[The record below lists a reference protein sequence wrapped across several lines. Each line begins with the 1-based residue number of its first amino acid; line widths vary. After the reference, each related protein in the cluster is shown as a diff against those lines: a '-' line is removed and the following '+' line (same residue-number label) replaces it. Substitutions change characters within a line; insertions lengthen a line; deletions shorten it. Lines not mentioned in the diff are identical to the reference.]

1 MPKLGELNFKDPSLD
16 AQLKKDDDDDI
27 GVIRSTLSGIASGVF
42 KIPEGAFSLGANLLD
57 FGLGT
62 NTAASVEKF
71 FETINPFDEAAEA
84 TTAGRIAELI
94 VNIGVPGG
102 IAFKAGKNLSK
113 AALAAKQSGNY
124 FTLTGKG
131 LADDVISQGVPKA
144 TKFNIAPISKAV
156 EDLALNKKGKVLEYA
171 GGAGLG
177 GVAEGIFVGDVDKAG
192 TLGDL
197 LGGPTKLDR
206 ETGGTN
212 RDKAAKELTNRLKFG
227 IEGGAFT
234 GALGVAG
241 VGFRRLRQGP
251 TDTGRVITDPMEKYW
266 NKVFSYASKRGQK
279 GKTTFEATEA
289 IRSGLSANQRL
300 GIDAAETINRN
311 LESLGPKMEKYWS
324 SEDGLKE
331 MAKKKE
337 ALNKTFVS
345 DLDKPKYF
353 DKQLTKTGRDSGFT
367 LEEILSGKP
376 LKYEKSGELVTAAE
390 KARFVEDGF
399 TLKFNN
405 ITDKG
410 FKPFEDALENSKRF
424 GKGKP
429 IQEVKDNIRFEM
441 DLVRNKW
448 GDLYSSYGRLLR
460 PEELTE
466 FKTAFKSKI
475 NEFVDS
481 GAKIFNDKTIGTL
494 KIYPP
499 SRPII
504 QESVDQIVK
513 ASRALG
519 APLTDDNA
527 LRIVQRIYNNATL
540 EKGFNLKQNSG
551 IFFRDLPRL
560 FTDSLAGAI
569 DDASKLTTYQKTAT
583 GRTLGANLSSIKD
596 VKLPD
601 GSIFERRKLL
611 ENLIGKSKDG
621 LNTIITGTER
631 IANLVVRNEVN
642 NEIVKNSLKQKQLV
656 DDYLT
661 KVDDLIKGGKSEAEA
676 IAEAGPRPTAP
687 TVVDNS
693 YEAEKYFGGI
703 KGMMGTD
710 GQKSTGDFVQMN
722 FNSDLAPI
730 KGLKSIGDET
740 IEVANESAR
749 LTNNL
754 DGKFALTGNADA
766 LVRGDIT
773 QDSKLLGY
781 SIYRNLILYPK
792 AGAQLAKTVLGPVT
806 HMRNF
811 LSAAAFAG
819 ANGVLLNN
827 ELGALKKAWNSSMGP
842 ALAPIKLGKEATP
855 EAKAFYNKLL
865 NLGVV
870 NTNVTLGDVTRL
882 MKDVRFGEFDF
893 QGKTLNNIMSLM
905 ARGKK
910 FAQDAY
916 TAEDDFWKIFTWL
929 GEKTRIDK
937 AFRDMADNN
946 QLAKGEDIIQVMDDG
961 TLKNLGKLND
971 EWIENRAA
979 DLVKNNVPNYAY
991 VSDFVKGLRQYPV
1004 GNFVSFPAEIM
1015 RTSTNIVDTALEEIN
1030 FTIQLPKR
1038 GADGQFI
1045 KIKPLRSIGL
1055 QRLRGMALTTAI
1067 VPTGIATAAEM
1078 LYDVSKD
1085 EIEALRRYVPSW
1097 SKNSTLVPI
1106 RNEDGKL
1113 SYVDFSRMNAYD
1125 LLLRPIQSVVNSVE
1139 SGNTDRK
1146 GIMKDFIAGMSEAT
1160 KELASPFIESSL
1172 WVSALQDVLPTQI
1185 LGRGGL
1191 DAEGR
1196 RIWNPN
1202 DAPGNKIYAILGNL
1216 VEALAPLNANQLNR
1230 LFKSALPEDSM
1241 LSLDKYGRRF
1251 DLGKELAGMVGLRAV
1266 DVKPESGIKYKIN
1279 QFQKDVRNSRS
1290 LFTGKLLKGGPVSA
1304 EELVDAYINANRAL
1318 YETNRSLYKDVEA
1331 AKVLG
1336 LSGDSIESIMDERGV
1351 GKTYEAFE
1359 NGEFRPYNVSNAVKE
1374 LFEINAAQINAPDP
1388 MQQAEDVIDR
1398 IQEVLES
1405 TSITSSSFPDIQNPF
1420 NKSLLP
1426 EINLGSTPV
1435 GQLPPL
1441 VSGATPT
1448 PNIIGGQNVSI
1459 PTVVGKTT
1467 AEELNEVFTN
1477 NR

>member
-1 MPKLGELNFKDPSLD
+1 MPKLGELNFKDPFSD
-16 AQLKKDDDDDI
+16 AKLKKDDDDVGI
-27 GVIRSTLSGIASGVF
+27 IRSTLSGIASGVF

-57 FGLGT
+57 YGLGT

-71 FETINPFDEAAEA
+71 FDTINPFDEAAEA
-84 TTAGRIAELI
+84 TAAGRIAELI

-113 AALAAKQSGNY
+113 AAIAAKKNGNY

-131 LADDVISQGVPKA
+131 LADDVISQGIPKA
-144 TKFNIAPISKAV
+144 TKFNIAPVSKAV

-177 GVAEGIFVGDVDKAG
+177 GVAEGIFVGDVSEAG
-192 TLGDL
+192 TLGDI
-197 LGGPTKLDR
+197 LGGPTQLDR

-212 RDKAAKELTNRLKFG
+212 RDKAARELTNRLKFG

-234 GALGVAG
+234 GVLGLGG
-241 VGFRRLRQGP
+241 VGFQRLRKGP
-251 TDTGRVITDPMEKYW
+251 ADTGRVITDPMEKYW
-266 NKVFSYASKRGQK
+266 NKLFSFASKRGQK
-279 GKTTFEATEA
+279 GQTTFEATEA
-289 IRSGLSANQRL
+289 IRSGLASNQRL

-311 LESLGPKMEKYWS
+311 LEELAPKMEKYWS

-331 MAKKKE
+331 LGKKKE
-337 ALNKTFVS
+337 ALNKTFLS
-345 DLDKPKYF
+345 DLENPNYF

-367 LEEILSGKP
+367 LEEVLSGKP
-376 LKYEKSGELVTAAE
+376 LKYEKSGKLVTPDE
-390 KARFVEDGF
+390 RARFIEDGF

-405 ITDKG
+405 ITDDA
-410 FKPFEDALENSKRF
+410 FKPFEKELENSKSF
-424 GKGKP
+424 GTGKP
-429 IQEVKDNIRFEM
+429 IQEIKDNIKFEM

-448 GDLYSSYGRLLR
+448 GDLFSSYGRLLR
-460 PEELTE
+460 PEELTQ
-466 FKTAFKSKI
+466 FKTAFKGKI

-481 GAKIFNDKTIGTL
+481 GAKIFKDKTVGKL
-494 KIYPP
+494 AIYPP
-499 SRPII
+499 SQSII

-513 ASRALG
+513 ASRSLGVVLPEDKAL
-519 APLTDDNA
+519 NM
-527 LRIVQRIYNNATL
+527 VERIYNNAIL
-540 EKGFNLKQNSG
+540 EKGFNLEQNSG

-560 FTDSLAGAI
+560 FTDSLAGEV
-569 DDASKLTTYQKTAT
+569 DNLSKLTTYQKKST
-583 GRTLGANLSSIKD
+583 GKYLGANLSSIKD

-642 NEIVKNSLKQKQLV
+642 NEIVRNSLKQKKLV
-656 DDYLT
+656 DEWLT
-661 KVDDLIKGGKSEAEA
+661 SVDEIGEAATETKL
-676 IAEAGPRPTAP
+676 GPRPKAP
-687 TVVDNS
+687 EVVDNS
-693 YEAEKYFGGI
+693 YEAEKYFGGA
-703 KGMMGTD
+703 KGIMGTG
-710 GQKSTGDFVQMN
+710 GQPSTGDFVQMN
-722 FNSDLAPI
+722 FDSDLAPI
-730 KGLKSIGDET
+730 KGIKPIGGET
-740 IEVANESAR
+740 IEIANGSTR

-766 LVRGDIT
+766 LVRGDVT
-773 QDSKLLGY
+773 QDSKFLGY

-827 ELGALKKAWNSSMGP
+827 ELGALKKAWESSMGP

-855 EAKAFYNKLL
+855 QAKAFYNKLL

-870 NTNVTLGDVTRL
+870 NTNVSLGDLTRL
-882 MKDVRFGEFDF
+882 MKDVRFGEFDIE
-893 QGKTLNNIMSLM
+893 GKTLNNIMSLM

-929 GEKTRIDK
+929 GEKTRIEK
-937 AFRDMADNN
+937 AFREMPDNN

-961 TLKNLGKLND
+961 TLKNLGKFND
-971 EWIENRAA
+971 DWIENKAA
-979 DLVKNNVPNYAY
+979 DLVRNNVPNYAY

-1015 RTSTNIVDTALEEIN
+1015 RTSTNIIDTALDEIN
-1030 FTIQLPKR
+1030 FTLQLPKR
-1038 GADGQFI
+1038 GADGEFI
-1045 KIKPLRSIGL
+1045 KIKPFRSIGL

-1067 VPTGIATAAEM
+1067 VPAGIATAAEM

-1097 SKNSTLVPI
+1097 SKNSTLIPI
-1106 RNEDGKL
+1106 RNNDGKL

-1125 LLLRPIQSVVNSVE
+1125 LIQRPIQTVINSVE
-1139 SGNTDRK
+1139 SGNSDKK
-1146 GIMKDFIAGMSEAT
+1146 GIMKDFISGMANAT
-1160 KELASPFIESSL
+1160 KEIASPFIESSL
-1172 WVSALQDVLPTQI
+1172 WVGALLDVLPTGI

-1202 DAPGNKIYAILGNL
+1202 DKPGNKIMAQVGHLT
-1216 VEALAPLNANQLNR
+1216 EALAPLNANQLNR
-1230 LFKSALPEDSM
+1230 LFRSALPDDST
-1241 LSLDKYGRRF
+1241 LSIDKYGRQY

-1266 DVKPESGIKYKIN
+1266 DVNPESGIKYKIN

-1290 LFTGKLLKGGPVSA
+1290 LFTGKVLKGGPISP
-1304 EELVDAYINANRAL
+1304 EEVVDAYINANRAL
-1318 YETNRSLYKDVEA
+1318 YNTNRNLYKDVKA
-1331 AKVLG
+1331 AETLG
-1336 LSGDSIESIMDERGV
+1336 VSTNSIESIMDERGV
-1351 GKTYEAFE
+1351 GRTYEAFE
-1359 NGEFRPYNVSNAVKE
+1359 NGEFRPYSVSKAVKE
-1374 LFEINAAQINAPDP
+1374 LFEFNASQINQPDA

-1398 IQEVLES
+1398 IEEVLGS
-1405 TSITSSSFPDIQNPF
+1405 ASISSDSFPDIENPF
-1420 NKSLLP
+1420 RKSLLP
-1426 EINLGSTPV
+1426 EINLGSTPA
-1435 GQLPPL
+1435 GQLPP
-1441 VSGATPT
+1441 VVTGAAATP
-1448 PNIIGGQNVSI
+1448 GFVGQQNVNI
-1459 PTVVGKTT
+1459 P
-1467 AEELNEVFTN
+1467 FTQLPEDQKLE
-1477 NR
+1477 RIDQVDKLI

>member
-1 MPKLGELNFKDPSLD
+1 MPKLGELNFKDPFSD
-16 AQLKKDDDDDI
+16 AKLKKDDDDVGI
-27 GVIRSTLSGIASGVF
+27 IRSTLSGIASGVF

-57 FGLGT
+57 YGLGT

-71 FETINPFDEAAEA
+71 FDTINPFDEAAEA
-84 TTAGRIAELI
+84 TAAGRIAELI
-94 VNIGVPGG
+94 VNIGIPGG

-113 AALAAKQSGNY
+113 AAIAAKKNGNY

-131 LADDVISQGVPKA
+131 LADDVISQGIPKA
-144 TKFNIAPISKAV
+144 TKFNIAPVSKAV

-177 GVAEGIFVGDVDKAG
+177 GVAEGIFVGDVSEAG
-192 TLGDL
+192 TLGDI
-197 LGGPTKLDR
+197 LGGPTQLDR

-212 RDKAAKELTNRLKFG
+212 RDKAARELTNRLKFG

-234 GALGVAG
+234 GVLGLGG
-241 VGFRRLRQGP
+241 VGFQRLRKGP
-251 TDTGRVITDPMEKYW
+251 ADTGRVITDPMEKYW
-266 NKVFSYASKRGQK
+266 NKLFSFASKRGQK
-279 GKTTFEATEA
+279 GQTTFEATEA
-289 IRSGLSANQRL
+289 IRSGLASNQRL

-311 LESLGPKMEKYWS
+311 LEELAPKMEKYWS

-331 MAKKKE
+331 LGKKKE
-337 ALNKTFVS
+337 ALNKTFLS
-345 DLDKPKYF
+345 DLENPNYF

-367 LEEILSGKP
+367 LEEVLSGKP
-376 LKYEKSGELVTAAE
+376 LRYEKSGKLVTPDE
-390 KARFVEDGF
+390 RARFIEDGF

-405 ITDKG
+405 ITDDA
-410 FKPFEDALENSKRF
+410 FKPFEKELENSKSF
-424 GKGKP
+424 GTGKP
-429 IQEVKDNIRFEM
+429 IQEIKDNIKFEM

-448 GDLYSSYGRLLR
+448 GDLFSSYGRLLR

-466 FKTAFKSKI
+466 FKTAFKGKI

-481 GAKIFNDKTIGTL
+481 GAKIFKDKTVGKL
-494 KIYPP
+494 AIYPP
-499 SRPII
+499 SQSII

-513 ASRALG
+513 ASRSLGVVLPEDKAL
-519 APLTDDNA
+519 NM
-527 LRIVQRIYNNATL
+527 VQRIYNNATL
-540 EKGFNLKQNSG
+540 EKGFNLEQNSG

-560 FTDSLAGAI
+560 FTDSLAGEV
-569 DDASKLTTYQKTAT
+569 DNLSKLTTYQKTEA
-583 GRTLGANLSSIKD
+583 GKRIGANLSNIKD
-596 VKLPD
+596 ITLPD
-601 GSIFERRKLL
+601 GSVFKRKELL

-642 NEIVKNSLKQKQLV
+642 NEIVRNSLKQKKLV
-656 DDYLT
+656 DEWLT
-661 KVDDLIKGGKSEAEA
+661 SVDEIGEAATETKL
-676 IAEAGPRPTAP
+676 GPRPKAP
-687 TVVDNS
+687 EVVDNS
-693 YEAEKYFGGI
+693 YEAEKYFGGA
-703 KGMMGTD
+703 KGIMGTG
-710 GQKSTGDFVQMN
+710 GQPSTGDFVQMN
-722 FNSDLAPI
+722 FDSDLAPI
-730 KGLKSIGDET
+730 KGIKPIGGET
-740 IEVANESAR
+740 IEIANGSTR

-766 LVRGDIT
+766 LVRGDVT
-773 QDSKLLGY
+773 QNSKLLGY

-827 ELGALKKAWNSSMGP
+827 ELGALKKAWESSMGP

-855 EAKAFYNKLL
+855 QAKAFYNKLL

-870 NTNVTLGDVTRL
+870 NTNVSLGDLTRL
-882 MKDVRFGEFDF
+882 MKDVRFGEFDIE
-893 QGKTLNNIMSLM
+893 GKTLNNVMSLM

-929 GEKTRIDK
+929 GEKTRIEK
-937 AFRDMADNN
+937 AFREMPDNN

-961 TLKNLGKLND
+961 TLKNLGKFND
-971 EWIENRAA
+971 DWIENKAA

-1015 RTSTNIVDTALEEIN
+1015 RTSTNIIDTALDEIN
-1030 FTIQLPKR
+1030 FTLQLPKR
-1038 GADGQFI
+1038 GADGEFI
-1045 KIKPLRSIGL
+1045 KIKPFRSIGL

-1067 VPTGIATAAEM
+1067 VPAGIATAAEM

-1097 SKNSTLVPI
+1097 SKNSTLIPI
-1106 RNEDGKL
+1106 RNNDGKL

-1125 LLLRPIQSVVNSVE
+1125 LIQRPIQTVINSVE
-1139 SGNTDRK
+1139 SGNSDKK
-1146 GIMKDFIAGMSEAT
+1146 GIMKDFISGMANAT
-1160 KELASPFIESSL
+1160 KEIASPFIESSL
-1172 WVSALQDVLPTQI
+1172 WVGALQDVLPTAI

-1202 DAPGNKIYAILGNL
+1202 DKPGNKIMAQVGHLT
-1216 VEALAPLNANQLNR
+1216 EALAPLNANQLNR
-1230 LFKSALPEDSM
+1230 LFRSALPDDITLSM
-1241 LSLDKYGRRF
+1241 DKYGRQY

-1266 DVKPESGIKYKIN
+1266 DVNPESGIKYKIN

-1290 LFTGKLLKGGPVSA
+1290 LFTGKVLKGGPISP
-1304 EELVDAYINANRAL
+1304 EEVVDAYINANRAL
-1318 YETNRSLYKDVEA
+1318 YNTNRNLYKDVKA
-1331 AKVLG
+1331 AETLG
-1336 LSGDSIESIMDERGV
+1336 VSTNSIESIMNERGV
-1351 GKTYEAFE
+1351 GRTYEAFE
-1359 NGEFRPYNVSNAVKE
+1359 NGEFRPYSVSKAVKE
-1374 LFEINAAQINAPDP
+1374 LFEFNASQINQPDA

-1398 IQEVLES
+1398 IEEVLGS
-1405 TSITSSSFPDIQNPF
+1405 ASISSDSFPDIENPF
-1420 NKSLLP
+1420 RKSLLP
-1426 EINLGSTPV
+1426 EINLGSTPA
-1435 GQLPPL
+1435 GQLPP
-1441 VSGATPT
+1441 VVTGAAATP
-1448 PNIIGGQNVSI
+1448 GFVGQQNVNI
-1459 PTVVGKTT
+1459 P
-1467 AEELNEVFTN
+1467 FTQLPEDQKLE
-1477 NR
+1477 RIDQVDKLI

>member
-1 MPKLGELNFKDPSLD
+1 MPTLEELN
-16 AQLKKDDDDDI
+16 QRLKGISIDLENNKKSNDDDI

-62 NTAASVEKF
+62 NTSASVEKF
-71 FETINPFDEAAEA
+71 FDTINPFDEAAEA

-113 AALAAKQSGNY
+113 AAIAAKKNGNY

-131 LADDVISQGVPKA
+131 LADDVISEGIPKA

-177 GVAEGIFVGDVDKAG
+177 GVAEGIFVGDVSEAG

-206 ETGGTN
+206 ETGETN
-212 RDKAAKELTNRLKFG
+212 RDNAAKELVNRLKFG

-241 VGFRRLRQGP
+241 VGFQRLRKGP
-251 TDTGRVITDPMEKYW
+251 ADTGRVIRDPMEKYW
-266 NKVFSYASKRGQK
+266 NKIFSYASKRGQK
-279 GKTTFEATEA
+279 GQTTFEATEA
-289 IRSGLSANQRL
+289 IRSGLAANQRL
-300 GIDAAETINRN
+300 GMDAAETIENQLYR
-311 LESLGPKMEKYWS
+311 LYPKMEKYWS
-324 SEDGLKE
+324 SEDGIKE
-331 MAKKKE
+331 LAKKKE

-345 DLDKPKYF
+345 DLENPNYF

-367 LEEILSGKP
+367 LEEVLSGKP
-376 LKYEKSGELVTAAE
+376 LKYEKSGKIVTPDE
-390 KARFVEDGF
+390 KARFIEDGF

-405 ITDKG
+405 ITDDG
-410 FKPFEDALENSKRF
+410 FKPFEKELENSKRF
-424 GKGKP
+424 GIGKP

-466 FKTAFKSKI
+466 FKKAFKSKI

-499 SRPII
+499 SQPIV

-519 APLTDDNA
+519 APLPEDRA
-527 LRIVQRIYNNATL
+527 LDMVQRIYNNATL
-540 EKGFNLKQNSG
+540 EKGFNLEQNSG

-560 FTDSLAGAI
+560 FTDSLAGEI
-569 DDASKLTTYQKTAT
+569 DNLSKLTTYRKTQT
-583 GRTLGANLSSIKD
+583 GKMIGANLSNIKD

-642 NEIVKNSLKQKQLV
+642 NEIVRNSLKQKKLV
-656 DDYLT
+656 DEWLQS
-661 KVDDLIKGGKSEAEA
+661 VDEIGEAA
-676 IAEAGPRPTAP
+676 TVDKLGARPVAP

-703 KGMMGTD
+703 KGIMGTE
-710 GQKSTGDFVQMN
+710 GQPSTGDFVQMN
-722 FNSDLAPI
+722 FSSDLAPI

-773 QDSKLLGY
+773 QDSKFLRY

-827 ELGALKKAWNSSMGP
+827 EFGALKKAWNSSMGP

-870 NTNVTLGDVTRL
+870 NTNVSLGDLTRL
-882 MKDVRFGEFDF
+882 MKDVRFGEFDIE
-893 QGKTLNNIMSLM
+893 GRTLNNIMSLM

-1015 RTSTNIVDTALEEIN
+1015 RTSTNIIDTALDEIN
-1030 FTIQLPKR
+1030 FTLQLPKR
-1038 GADGQFI
+1038 GADGEFI
-1045 KIKPLRSIGL
+1045 KIKPFRSIGL

-1067 VPTGIATAAEM
+1067 VPVGIATAAEM

-1097 SKNSTLVPI
+1097 SKNSTLIPI
-1106 RNEDGKL
+1106 RNNDGKL

-1125 LLLRPIQSVVNSVE
+1125 LIQRPIQTVINSVE
-1139 SGNTDRK
+1139 SGNSDKK
-1146 GIMKDFIAGMSEAT
+1146 GIMKDFISGMANAT
-1160 KELASPFIESSL
+1160 KEIASPFIETSL
-1172 WVSALQDVLPTQI
+1172 WVGALLDVLPTGI

-1202 DAPGNKIYAILGNL
+1202 DKPGNKIMAQVGHLT
-1216 VEALAPLNANQLNR
+1216 EALAPLNANQLNR
-1230 LFKSALPEDSM
+1230 LFRSALPDDST
-1241 LSLDKYGRRF
+1241 LSIDKYGRQY

-1266 DVKPESGIKYKIN
+1266 DVNPESGIKYKIN

-1290 LFTGKLLKGGPVSA
+1290 LFTGKVLKGGPISP
-1304 EELVDAYINANRAL
+1304 EEVVDAYINANRAL
-1318 YETNRSLYKDVEA
+1318 YNTNRNLYKDVKA
-1331 AKVLG
+1331 AETLG
-1336 LSGDSIESIMDERGV
+1336 VSTNSIESIMDERGV
-1351 GKTYEAFE
+1351 GRTYEAFE
-1359 NGEFRPYNVSNAVKE
+1359 NGEFRPYSVSKAVKE
-1374 LFEINAAQINAPDP
+1374 LFEFNASQINQPDA
-1388 MQQAEDVIDR
+1388 MQEAEDVIDR
-1398 IQEVLES
+1398 IEEVLGS
-1405 TSITSSSFPDIQNPF
+1405 ASISSDSFPDIENPF
-1420 NKSLLP
+1420 RKSLLP
-1426 EINLGSTPV
+1426 EINLGSTPA
-1435 GQLPPL
+1435 GQLPP
-1441 VSGATPT
+1441 VVTGAAATP
-1448 PNIIGGQNVSI
+1448 GFVGQQNVNI
-1459 PTVVGKTT
+1459 P
-1467 AEELNEVFTN
+1467 FTQLPEDQKLE
-1477 NR
+1477 RIDQVDKLI

>member
-1 MPKLGELNFKDPSLD
+1 MPKLGELNFKDPFSD
-16 AQLKKDDDDDI
+16 AKLKKDDDDVGI
-27 GVIRSTLSGIASGVF
+27 IRSTLSGIASGVF

-57 FGLGT
+57 YGLGT

-71 FETINPFDEAAEA
+71 FDTINPFDEAAEA
-84 TTAGRIAELI
+84 TAAGRIAELI

-113 AALAAKQSGNY
+113 AAIAAKKNGNY

-131 LADDVISQGVPKA
+131 LADDVISQGIPKA
-144 TKFNIAPISKAV
+144 TKFNIAPVSKAV

-177 GVAEGIFVGDVDKAG
+177 GVAEGIFVGDVSEAG
-192 TLGDL
+192 TLGDI
-197 LGGPTKLDR
+197 LGGPTQLDR

-212 RDKAAKELTNRLKFG
+212 RDKAARELTNRLKFG

-234 GALGVAG
+234 GVLGLGG
-241 VGFRRLRQGP
+241 VGFQRLRKGP
-251 TDTGRVITDPMEKYW
+251 ADTGRVITDPMEKYW
-266 NKVFSYASKRGQK
+266 NKLFSFASKRGQK
-279 GKTTFEATEA
+279 GQTTFEATEA
-289 IRSGLSANQRL
+289 IRSGLASNQRL

-311 LESLGPKMEKYWS
+311 LEELAPKMEKYWS

-331 MAKKKE
+331 LGKKKE
-337 ALNKTFVS
+337 ALNKTFLS
-345 DLDKPKYF
+345 DLENPNYF

-367 LEEILSGKP
+367 LEEVLSGKP
-376 LKYEKSGELVTAAE
+376 LRYEKSGKLVTPDE
-390 KARFVEDGF
+390 RARFIEDGF

-405 ITDKG
+405 ITDDA
-410 FKPFEDALENSKRF
+410 FKPFEKELENSKSF
-424 GKGKP
+424 GTGKP
-429 IQEVKDNIRFEM
+429 IQEIKDNIKFEM

-448 GDLYSSYGRLLR
+448 GDLFSSYGRLLR
-460 PEELTE
+460 PEELTQ
-466 FKTAFKSKI
+466 FKTAFKGKI

-481 GAKIFNDKTIGTL
+481 GAKIFKDKTVGKL
-494 KIYPP
+494 AIYPP
-499 SRPII
+499 SQPII
-504 QESVDQIVK
+504 QESVNQIVK
-513 ASRALG
+513 ASRSLGVVLPEDKAL
-519 APLTDDNA
+519 NM
-527 LRIVQRIYNNATL
+527 VQRIYNNATL
-540 EKGFNLKQNSG
+540 EKGFNLEQNSG

-560 FTDSLAGAI
+560 FTDSLAGEV
-569 DDASKLTTYQKTAT
+569 DNLSKLTTYQKTET
-583 GRTLGANLSSIKD
+583 GKRIGANLSNIKD
-596 VKLPD
+596 ITLPD
-601 GSIFERRKLL
+601 GSVFKRKELL

-642 NEIVKNSLKQKQLV
+642 NEIVRNSLKQKKLV
-656 DDYLT
+656 DEWLT
-661 KVDDLIKGGKSEAEA
+661 SVDEIGEAATETKL
-676 IAEAGPRPTAP
+676 GPRPKAP
-687 TVVDNS
+687 EVVDNS
-693 YEAEKYFGGI
+693 YEAEKYFGGA
-703 KGMMGTD
+703 KGIMGTG
-710 GQKSTGDFVQMN
+710 GQPSTGDFVQMN
-722 FNSDLAPI
+722 FDSDLAPI
-730 KGLKSIGDET
+730 KGIKPIGGET
-740 IEVANESAR
+740 IEIANGSTR

-766 LVRGDIT
+766 LVRGDVT
-773 QDSKLLGY
+773 QNSKLLGY

-827 ELGALKKAWNSSMGP
+827 ELGALKKAWESSMGP

-855 EAKAFYNKLL
+855 QAKAFYNKLL

-870 NTNVTLGDVTRL
+870 NTNVSLGDLTRL
-882 MKDVRFGEFDF
+882 MKDVRFGEFDIE
-893 QGKTLNNIMSLM
+893 GKTLNNVMSLM

-929 GEKTRIDK
+929 GEKTRIEK
-937 AFRDMADNN
+937 AFREMPDNN

-961 TLKNLGKLND
+961 TLKNLGKFND
-971 EWIENRAA
+971 DWIENKAA

-1015 RTSTNIVDTALEEIN
+1015 RTSTNIIDTALDEIN
-1030 FTIQLPKR
+1030 FTLQLPKR
-1038 GADGQFI
+1038 GADGEFI
-1045 KIKPLRSIGL
+1045 KIKPFRSIGL

-1067 VPTGIATAAEM
+1067 VPAGIATAAEM

-1097 SKNSTLVPI
+1097 SKNSTLIPI
-1106 RNEDGKL
+1106 RNNDGKL

-1125 LLLRPIQSVVNSVE
+1125 LIQRPIQTVINSVE
-1139 SGNTDRK
+1139 SGNSDKK
-1146 GIMKDFIAGMSEAT
+1146 GIMKDFISGMANAT
-1160 KELASPFIESSL
+1160 KEIASPFIETSL
-1172 WVSALQDVLPTQI
+1172 WVGALLDVLPTGI

-1202 DAPGNKIYAILGNL
+1202 DKPGNKIMAQVGHLT
-1216 VEALAPLNANQLNR
+1216 EALAPLNANQLNR
-1230 LFKSALPEDSM
+1230 LFRSALPDDST
-1241 LSLDKYGRRF
+1241 LSMDKYGRQY

-1266 DVKPESGIKYKIN
+1266 DVNPESGIKYKIN

-1290 LFTGKLLKGGPVSA
+1290 LFTGKVLKGGPISP
-1304 EELVDAYINANRAL
+1304 EEVVDAYINANRAL
-1318 YETNRSLYKDVEA
+1318 YNTNRNLYKDVKA
-1331 AKVLG
+1331 AETLG
-1336 LSGDSIESIMDERGV
+1336 VSTNSIESIMNERGV
-1351 GKTYEAFE
+1351 GRTYEAFE
-1359 NGEFRPYNVSNAVKE
+1359 NGEFRPYSVSKAVKE
-1374 LFEINAAQINAPDP
+1374 LFEFNASQINQPDA

-1398 IQEVLES
+1398 IEEVLGS
-1405 TSITSSSFPDIQNPF
+1405 ASISSDSFPDIENPF
-1420 NKSLLP
+1420 RKSLLP
-1426 EINLGSTPV
+1426 EINLGSTPA
-1435 GQLPPL
+1435 GQLPP
-1441 VSGATPT
+1441 VVTGAAATP
-1448 PNIIGGQNVSI
+1448 GFVGQQNVNI
-1459 PTVVGKTT
+1459 P
-1467 AEELNEVFTN
+1467 FTQLPEDKKLE
-1477 NR
+1477 RIDQVDKLI

>member
-1 MPKLGELNFKDPSLD
+1 MPKLGELNFKDPFSD
-16 AQLKKDDDDDI
+16 AKLKKDDDDVGI
-27 GVIRSTLSGIASGVF
+27 IRSTLSGIASGVF

-57 FGLGT
+57 YGLGT

-71 FETINPFDEAAEA
+71 FDTINPFDEAAEA
-84 TTAGRIAELI
+84 TAAGRIAELI

-113 AALAAKQSGNY
+113 AAIAAKKNGNY

-131 LADDVISQGVPKA
+131 LADDVISQGIPKA
-144 TKFNIAPISKAV
+144 TKFNIAPVSKAV

-177 GVAEGIFVGDVDKAG
+177 GVAEGIFVGDVSEAG
-192 TLGDL
+192 TLGDI
-197 LGGPTKLDR
+197 LGGPTQLDR

-212 RDKAAKELTNRLKFG
+212 RDKAARELTNRLKFG

-234 GALGVAG
+234 GVLGLGG
-241 VGFRRLRQGP
+241 VGFQRLRKGP
-251 TDTGRVITDPMEKYW
+251 ADTGRVITDPMEKYW
-266 NKVFSYASKRGQK
+266 NKLFSFASKRGQK
-279 GKTTFEATEA
+279 GQTTFEATEA
-289 IRSGLSANQRL
+289 IRSGLASNQRL

-311 LESLGPKMEKYWS
+311 LEELAPKMEKYWS

-331 MAKKKE
+331 LGKKKE
-337 ALNKTFVS
+337 ALNKTFLS
-345 DLDKPKYF
+345 DLENPNYF

-367 LEEILSGKP
+367 LEEVLSGKP
-376 LKYEKSGELVTAAE
+376 LRYEKSGKLVTPDE
-390 KARFVEDGF
+390 RARFIEDGF

-405 ITDKG
+405 ITDDA
-410 FKPFEDALENSKRF
+410 FKPFEKELENSKSF
-424 GKGKP
+424 GTGKP
-429 IQEVKDNIRFEM
+429 IQEIKDNIKFEM

-448 GDLYSSYGRLLR
+448 GDLFSSYGRLLR
-460 PEELTE
+460 PEELTQ
-466 FKTAFKSKI
+466 FKTAFKGKI

-481 GAKIFNDKTIGTL
+481 GAKIFKDKTVGKL
-494 KIYPP
+494 AIYPP
-499 SRPII
+499 SQPII

-513 ASRALG
+513 ASRSLGVVLPEDKAL
-519 APLTDDNA
+519 NM
-527 LRIVQRIYNNATL
+527 VQRIYNNATL
-540 EKGFNLKQNSG
+540 EKGFNLEQNSG

-560 FTDSLAGAI
+560 FTDSLAGEV
-569 DDASKLTTYQKTAT
+569 DNLSKLTTYQKTET
-583 GRTLGANLSSIKD
+583 GKRIGANLSNIKD
-596 VKLPD
+596 ITLPD
-601 GSIFERRKLL
+601 GSVFKRKELL

-642 NEIVKNSLKQKQLV
+642 NEIVRNSLKQKKLV
-656 DDYLT
+656 DEWLT
-661 KVDDLIKGGKSEAEA
+661 SVDEIGEAATETKL
-676 IAEAGPRPTAP
+676 GPRPKAP
-687 TVVDNS
+687 EVVDNS
-693 YEAEKYFGGI
+693 YEAEKYFGGA
-703 KGMMGTD
+703 KGIMGTG
-710 GQKSTGDFVQMN
+710 GQPSTGDFVQMN
-722 FNSDLAPI
+722 FDSDLAPI
-730 KGLKSIGDET
+730 KGIKPIGGET
-740 IEVANESAR
+740 IEIANGSTR

-773 QDSKLLGY
+773 QDSKFLRY
-781 SIYRNLILYPK
+781 NIYRNLILYPK

-827 ELGALKKAWNSSMGP
+827 ELGALKKAWESSMGP

-855 EAKAFYNKLL
+855 QAKAFYNKLL

-870 NTNVTLGDVTRL
+870 NTNVSLGDLTRL
-882 MKDVRFGEFDF
+882 MKDVRFGEFDIE
-893 QGKTLNNIMSLM
+893 GKTLNNVMSLM

-929 GEKTRIDK
+929 GEKTRIEK
-937 AFRDMADNN
+937 AFREMPDNN

-961 TLKNLGKLND
+961 TLKNLGKFND
-971 EWIENRAA
+971 DWIENKAA
-979 DLVKNNVPNYAY
+979 DLVRNNVPNYAY

-1015 RTSTNIVDTALEEIN
+1015 RTSTNIIDTALDEIN
-1030 FTIQLPKR
+1030 FTLQLPKR
-1038 GADGQFI
+1038 GADGEFI
-1045 KIKPLRSIGL
+1045 KIKPFRSIGL

-1097 SKNSTLVPI
+1097 SKNSTLIPI
-1106 RNEDGKL
+1106 RNNDGKL

-1125 LLLRPIQSVVNSVE
+1125 LIQRPIQTVINSVE
-1139 SGNTDRK
+1139 SGNSDKK
-1146 GIMKDFIAGMSEAT
+1146 GIMKDFISGMANAT
-1160 KELASPFIESSL
+1160 KEIASPFIETSL
-1172 WVSALQDVLPTQI
+1172 WVGALLDVLPTGI

-1202 DAPGNKIYAILGNL
+1202 DKPGNKIMAQVGHLT
-1216 VEALAPLNANQLNR
+1216 EALAPLNANQLNR
-1230 LFKSALPEDSM
+1230 LFRSALPDDST
-1241 LSLDKYGRRF
+1241 LSIDKYGRQY

-1266 DVKPESGIKYKIN
+1266 DVNPESGIKYKIN

-1290 LFTGKLLKGGPVSA
+1290 LFTGKVLKGGPISP
-1304 EELVDAYINANRAL
+1304 EEVVDAYINANRAL
-1318 YETNRSLYKDVEA
+1318 YNTNRNLYKDVKA
-1331 AKVLG
+1331 AETLG
-1336 LSGDSIESIMDERGV
+1336 VSTNSIESIMNERGV
-1351 GKTYEAFE
+1351 GRTYEAFE
-1359 NGEFRPYNVSNAVKE
+1359 NGEFRPYSVSKAVKE
-1374 LFEINAAQINAPDP
+1374 LFEFNASQINQPDA
-1388 MQQAEDVIDR
+1388 MQEAEDVIDR
-1398 IQEVLES
+1398 IEEVLGS
-1405 TSITSSSFPDIQNPF
+1405 ASISSDSFPDIENPF
-1420 NKSLLP
+1420 RKSLLP
-1426 EINLGSTPV
+1426 EINLGSTPA
-1435 GQLPPL
+1435 GQLPP
-1441 VSGATPT
+1441 VVTGAAATP
-1448 PNIIGGQNVSI
+1448 GFVGQQNVNI
-1459 PTVVGKTT
+1459 P
-1467 AEELNEVFTN
+1467 FTQLPEDQKLE
-1477 NR
+1477 RIDQVDKLI

>member
-62 NTAASVEKF
+62 NTSASVEKF
-71 FETINPFDEAAEA
+71 FDTINPFDEAAEA

-113 AALAAKQSGNY
+113 AAIAAKKSGNY

-206 ETGGTN
+206 ETSGTN
-212 RDKAAKELTNRLKFG
+212 RDKAARELANRLKFG

-289 IRSGLSANQRL
+289 IRSGLAANQRL

-311 LESLGPKMEKYWS
+311 LENLGPKMEKYWS

-405 ITDKG
+405 ITDEG
-410 FKPFEDALENSKRF
+410 FKPFEDALEKSKRF

-460 PEELTE
+460 PEELTQ

-481 GAKIFNDKTIGTL
+481 GAKIFNDKTVGKL

-527 LRIVQRIYNNATL
+527 LRIVERIYNNATL

-551 IFFRDLPRL
+551 IFFRDIPRL

-642 NEIVKNSLKQKQLV
+642 NEIVRNSLKQKQLV

-693 YEAEKYFGGI
+693 FEAEKYFGGT
-703 KGMMGTD
+703 KGIMGT
-710 GQKSTGDFVQMN
+710 GGERSTGDFVQMN
-722 FNSDLAPI
+722 FDSDLAPI

-740 IEVANESAR
+740 IEVANESSR

-855 EAKAFYNKLL
+855 AAKAFYNKLL

-1015 RTSTNIVDTALEEIN
+1015 RTSTNIIDTALEEIN

-1045 KIKPLRSIGL
+1045 KIKPLRSVGL

-1125 LLLRPIQSVVNSVE
+1125 LLLRPIQSVINSVE

-1191 DAEGR
+1191 DSEGR

-1230 LFKSALPEDSM
+1230 LFKSALPQDSM

-1336 LSGDSIESIMDERGV
+1336 LSGDSIEAIMDERGV

-1405 TSITSSSFPDIQNPF
+1405 TSITSSSFPDIENPF

-1435 GQLPPL
+1435 GQLPPV
-1441 VSGATPT
+1441 VSGATPSVV
-1448 PNIIGGQNVSI
+1448 NANARFGSI
-1459 PTVVGKTT
+1459 PTIVGQTT
-1467 AEELNEVFTN
+1467 EEEFNKIFPN
-1477 NR
+1477 G

>member
-527 LRIVQRIYNNATL
+527 LRIVQRIYNNAAL

-560 FTDSLAGAI
+560 FTDSLAGVI

-1405 TSITSSSFPDIQNPF
+1405 TSITSSSFPEIKNPF
-1420 NKSLLP
+1420 DKSLLP

-1441 VSGATPT
+1441 VTGATPSVV
-1448 PNIIGGQNVSI
+1448 NANAKFGSI
-1459 PTVVGKTT
+1459 PTIAGQTDP
-1467 AEELNEVFTN
+1467 EEFNKVFPN
-1477 NR
+1477 G

>member
-1 MPKLGELNFKDPSLD
+1 MPKLGELNFKDPFSD
-16 AQLKKDDDDDI
+16 AKLKKDDDDVGI
-27 GVIRSTLSGIASGVF
+27 IRSTLSGIASGVF

-57 FGLGT
+57 YGLGT

-71 FETINPFDEAAEA
+71 FDTINPFDEAAEA
-84 TTAGRIAELI
+84 TAAGRIAELI

-113 AALAAKQSGNY
+113 AAIAAKKNGNY

-131 LADDVISQGVPKA
+131 LADDVISQGIPKA
-144 TKFNIAPISKAV
+144 TKFNIAPVSKAV

-177 GVAEGIFVGDVDKAG
+177 GVAEGIFVGDVSEAG
-192 TLGDL
+192 TLGDI
-197 LGGPTKLDR
+197 LGGPTQLDR

-212 RDKAAKELTNRLKFG
+212 RDKAARELTNRLKFG

-234 GALGVAG
+234 GVLGLGG
-241 VGFRRLRQGP
+241 VGFQRLRKGP
-251 TDTGRVITDPMEKYW
+251 ADTGRVITDPMEKYW
-266 NKVFSYASKRGQK
+266 NKLFSFASKRGQK
-279 GKTTFEATEA
+279 GQTTFEATEA
-289 IRSGLSANQRL
+289 IRSGLASNQRL

-311 LESLGPKMEKYWS
+311 LEELAPKMEKYWS

-331 MAKKKE
+331 LGKKKE
-337 ALNKTFVS
+337 ALNKTFLS
-345 DLDKPKYF
+345 DLENPNYF

-367 LEEILSGKP
+367 LEEVLSGKP
-376 LKYEKSGELVTAAE
+376 LRYEKSGKLVTPDE
-390 KARFVEDGF
+390 RARFIEDGF

-405 ITDKG
+405 ITDDA
-410 FKPFEDALENSKRF
+410 FKPFEKELENSKSF

-429 IQEVKDNIRFEM
+429 IQEIKDNIKFEM

-448 GDLYSSYGRLLR
+448 GDLFSSYGRLLR

-466 FKTAFKSKI
+466 FKTAFKGKI

-481 GAKIFNDKTIGTL
+481 GAKIFKDKTVGKL
-494 KIYPP
+494 AIYPP
-499 SRPII
+499 SQSII

-513 ASRALG
+513 ASRSLGVVLPEDKAL
-519 APLTDDNA
+519 NM
-527 LRIVQRIYNNATL
+527 VQRIYNNATL
-540 EKGFNLKQNSG
+540 EKGFNLEQNSG

-560 FTDSLAGAI
+560 FTDSLAGEV
-569 DDASKLTTYQKTAT
+569 DNLSKLTTYQKTET
-583 GRTLGANLSSIKD
+583 GKRIGANLSNIKD
-596 VKLPD
+596 ITLPD
-601 GSIFERRKLL
+601 GSVFKRKELL

-642 NEIVKNSLKQKQLV
+642 NEIVRNSLKQKKLV
-656 DDYLT
+656 DEWLT
-661 KVDDLIKGGKSEAEA
+661 SVDEIGEAATETKL
-676 IAEAGPRPTAP
+676 GPRPKAP
-687 TVVDNS
+687 EVVDNS
-693 YEAEKYFGGI
+693 YEAEKYFGGA
-703 KGMMGTD
+703 KGIMGTG
-710 GQKSTGDFVQMN
+710 GQPSTGDFVQMN
-722 FNSDLAPI
+722 FDSDLAPI
-730 KGLKSIGDET
+730 KGIKPIGGET
-740 IEVANESAR
+740 IEIANGSTR

-773 QDSKLLGY
+773 QDSKFLGY

-827 ELGALKKAWNSSMGP
+827 ELGALKKAWESSMGP

-855 EAKAFYNKLL
+855 QAKAFYNKLL

-870 NTNVTLGDVTRL
+870 NTNVSLGDLTRL
-882 MKDVRFGEFDF
+882 MKDVRFGEFDIE
-893 QGKTLNNIMSLM
+893 GKTLNNVMSLM

-929 GEKTRIDK
+929 GEKTRIEK
-937 AFRDMADNN
+937 AFREMPDNN

-961 TLKNLGKLND
+961 TLKNLGKFND
-971 EWIENRAA
+971 DWIENKAA

-1015 RTSTNIVDTALEEIN
+1015 RTSTNIIDTALDEIN
-1030 FTIQLPKR
+1030 FTLQLPKR
-1038 GADGQFI
+1038 GADGEFI
-1045 KIKPLRSIGL
+1045 KIKPFKSIGL

-1067 VPTGIATAAEM
+1067 VPAGIATAAEM

-1085 EIEALRRYVPSW
+1085 EIEALRRYVPSS
-1097 SKNSTLVPI
+1097 SKNSTLIPI
-1106 RNEDGKL
+1106 RNNDGKL

-1125 LLLRPIQSVVNSVE
+1125 LIQRPIQTVINSVE
-1139 SGNTDRK
+1139 SGNSDKK
-1146 GIMKDFIAGMSEAT
+1146 GIMKDFISGMANAT
-1160 KELASPFIESSL
+1160 KEIASPFIESSL
-1172 WVSALQDVLPTQI
+1172 WVGALLDVLPTGI

-1202 DAPGNKIYAILGNL
+1202 DKPGNKIMAQVGHLT
-1216 VEALAPLNANQLNR
+1216 EALAPLNANQLNR
-1230 LFKSALPEDSM
+1230 LFRSALPDDITLSM
-1241 LSLDKYGRRF
+1241 DKYGRQY

-1266 DVKPESGIKYKIN
+1266 DVNPESGIKYKIN

-1290 LFTGKLLKGGPVSA
+1290 LFTGKVLKGGPISP
-1304 EELVDAYINANRAL
+1304 EEVVDAYINANRAL
-1318 YETNRSLYKDVEA
+1318 YNTNRNLYKDVKA
-1331 AKVLG
+1331 AETLG
-1336 LSGDSIESIMDERGV
+1336 VSTNSIESIMDERGV
-1351 GKTYEAFE
+1351 GRTYEAFE
-1359 NGEFRPYNVSNAVKE
+1359 NGEFRPYSVSKAVKE
-1374 LFEINAAQINAPDP
+1374 LFEFNASQINQPDA

-1398 IQEVLES
+1398 IEEVLGS
-1405 TSITSSSFPDIQNPF
+1405 ASISSDSFPDIENPF
-1420 NKSLLP
+1420 RKSLLP
-1426 EINLGSTPV
+1426 EINLGSTPA
-1435 GQLPPL
+1435 GQLPPA
-1441 VSGATPT
+1441 VTGAAATP
-1448 PNIIGGQNVSI
+1448 GFVGQQNVNLKGVSFETL
-1459 PTVVGKTT
+1459 PESERYKT
-1467 AEELNEVFTN
+1467 LFPNG
-1477 NR
+1477 